1 MGEEEEEEEGTLK
14 VLPVAFQEQ
23 NFFTNIQFRL

>member
-1 MGEEEEEEEGTLK
+1 MGREEEEEETLK